1 MKRQIVFPVFVESS
15 LVLFVFLVL
24 VNLVSLGGQGIL
36 AQKSLVQP
44 QLAQPSG
51 FSIELPE
58 NNSIK

>member
-1 MKRQIVFPVFVESS
+1 MKRHILFPVFFESS

-24 VNLVSLGGQGIL
+24 VNLVSFGGQGIL

-51 FSIELPE
+51 FSVELPE
-58 NNSIK
+58 SNNIK